1 MNPIRLIFSHN
12 SRLYHTARS
21 VLMFFRRIKLG
32 IDSVDKTFYMASG
45 SKVSNDLIADKYSF
59 IGKNCIIGP
68 KVKIGRY
75 SMLANNVSVI
85 GGDHIYSNPNKPI
98 IFSGRPVLQKTI
110 IGDDVWIGA
119 FSIIM
124 SGVEIGD
131 GAIVGAGSV
140 VTKNIQPYSI
150 YAGVPAK
157 FIRMRFN
164 EDEIKTHILMLQNKN
179 IEVRYCADKVPI

>member
-1 MNPIRLIFSHN
+1 MNPIRIILSHN
-12 SRLYHTARS
+12 SGLYYAARS
-21 VLMFFRRIKLG
+21 VLMFYRRIKAGLHT
-32 IDSVDKTFYMASG
+32 VDRTFYMASG
-45 SKVSNDLIADKYSF
+45 CHVCKDLIAEKYSF
-59 IGKNCIIGP
+59 IGLNCLLGP
-68 KVKIGRY
+68 KVKIGRF

-85 GGDHIYSNPNKPI
+85 GGDHIFSDPNKPI
-98 IFSGRPVLQKTI
+98 IFSGRPDLQETI

-124 SGVEIGD
+124 SGVKIGD

-140 VTKNIQPYSI
+140 VTKNVPPYSI

-157 FIRMRFN
+157 FIKMRFN
-164 EDEIKTHILMLQNKN
+164 DDEIKIHIKMLQNKN

>member
-1 MNPIRLIFSHN
+1 MNLIRLIFSYN
-12 SRLYHTARS
+12 SGLYHAARS
-21 VLMFFRRIKLG
+21 VLMFYRRIKNGLH
-32 IDSVDKTFYMASG
+32 SVDRTFYMASG
-45 SKVSNDLIADKYSF
+45 SHICKDLTAGKYSF
-59 IGKNCIIGP
+59 IGMNCIIGP

-85 GGDHIYSNPNKPI
+85 GGDHIFTDPTKPI
-98 IFSGRPVLQKTI
+98 IFSGRPVVQETN
-110 IGDDVWIGA
+110 IGDDVWVGA

-164 EDEIKTHILMLQNKN
+164 EDEIKTHIIMLQNKN